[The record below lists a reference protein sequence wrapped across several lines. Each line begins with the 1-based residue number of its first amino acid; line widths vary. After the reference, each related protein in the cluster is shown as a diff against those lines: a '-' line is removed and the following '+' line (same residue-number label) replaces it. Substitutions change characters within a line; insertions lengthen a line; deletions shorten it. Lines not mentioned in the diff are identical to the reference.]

1 MYCYHRKVEV
11 KLEKD
16 VLVMLEME
24 RSTVFIVREKLN
36 WRKACL

>member
-16 VLVMLEME
+16 VLVMVKME
-24 RSTVFIVREKLN
+24 KCTVFIVR
-36 WRKACL
+36 